1 MVCRPVIADTTL
13 EFWRQVPETGT
24 CLQGD
29 GPEMKMVKEL
39 DSTGRKVQEYL
50 GMATR
55 PVGIKLVVEGQQAE
69 SIPYDK
75 ADNRG
80 PFCRYV
86 HEASRGKNFLIDLE
100 DVDCNKAEIVIGF
113 KEPRFANIE
122 PRIKGKVIGVR
133 VGPTADTD
141 VVMLVLN
148 PAQAMT
154 LSNLLP
160 EIKLSFRK
168 NRTVCGEG
176 LAAVYNTKQ
185 PTMTLLCIGART
197 DGSFEPEEL
206 LVTLPYKTFLELP
219 SKMNKFA
226 SLSRQ
231 AVDSLRSRFNR
242 MH

>member
-1 MVCRPVIADTTL
+1 
-13 EFWRQVPETGT
+13 
-24 CLQGD
+24 
-29 GPEMKMVKEL
+29 MKMINEL
-39 DSTGRKVQEYL
+39 DSTSRKLQQYL
-50 GMATR
+50 GMDTL
-55 PVGIKLVVEGQQAE
+55 PVGIKLVIDGEQAE

-75 ADNRG
+75 TDNRG

-86 HEASRGKNFLIDLE
+86 HEASRGKNFLIALE
-100 DVDCNKAEIVIGF
+100 DLDCNKAEIVIGF

-122 PRIKGKVIGVR
+122 PRVKEKVTAIRIGPAVD
-133 VGPTADTD
+133 AD

-148 PAQAMT
+148 AAQAMT

-176 LAAVYNTKQ
+176 LAAVYNTKL

-197 DGSFEPEEL
+197 DGNFEPEEL
-206 LVTLPYKTFLELP
+206 LVTLPCKTFLELP

-242 MH
+242 LH